1 MKLYASPKL
10 PAYAALAA
18 LGCLAGLALE
28 RPEPVL
34 LGAPF
39 LLALAI
45 GAALPRPPTVAVASH
60 LENDRVV
67 EGDTATIDIDLE
79 ATAAAPWLEVRL
91 PPLDGLTLT
100 DGMSGDLVSLT
111 PGVPHQLE
119 YTLRCRRWGGYLLG
133 RVFVRTRDT
142 LGFFVRKGWAGARHP
157 LRVYP
162 EPATLRAIVHPAET
176 QIFAGNE
183 RSRATGEGI
192 EFADIRPFMPGDRLR
207 RINWRLTTRLGEPHV
222 NELHRERNTDIVLFL
237 DTFAEVRHGDDGT
250 RFQAVRAAAALAD
263 RYLERRDRIGLIS
276 FGGLLH
282 WLTPAMGITQRYRII
297 ESLIETDI
305 VFSYAWKKIAAI
317 PPRVLPPKA
326 LVIAITPLLDERAI
340 AALLDLRGRHFDLV
354 IFEVS
359 PAPFVPPLPGPTG
372 DLAVRIWQMD
382 REVVRDRFQR
392 LGVAVTAWEA
402 GQPLEQSVQEVQL
415 FRRFARLART

>member
-1 MKLYASPKL
+1 MKLYAAPKL

-45 GAALPRPPTVAVASH
+45 GAALPRPPAVTVSSH
-60 LENDRVV
+60 LANDRVV
-67 EGDTATIDIDLE
+67 EGDTATLAIALE
-79 ATAAAPWLEVRL
+79 AAAPAPWLEVML
-91 PPLDGLTLT
+91 SSPEGLTLS
-100 DGMSGDLVSLT
+100 DGRAGDLVALT
-111 PGVPHQLE
+111 ADTPHQLE
-119 YTLRCRRWGGYLLG
+119 RTLRCRRWGGYLLG
-133 RVFVRTRDT
+133 GVFVRARDA
-142 LGFFVRKGWAGARHP
+142 LGFFVREGWVGGRHP

-162 EPATLRAIVHPAET
+162 EPATLRAIVQPAET
-176 QIFAGNE
+176 QIFAGNT
-183 RSRATGEGI
+183 RARAIGEGI
-192 EFADIRPFMPGDRLR
+192 EFADTRPFMPGDRLR

-237 DTFAEVRHGDDGT
+237 DTFAEVRRGDDGT

-297 ESLIETDI
+297 ETLIETDV
-305 VFSYAWKKIAAI
+305 VFSYAWKKIAVI

-340 AALLDLRGRHFDLV
+340 TALFDLRGRHFDLV

-359 PAPFVPPLPGPTG
+359 PVPFVPILTGATG
-372 DLAVRIWQMD
+372 DLAFRVWQMD
-382 REVVRDRFQR
+382 REVIRDRFRR
-392 LGVAVTAWEA
+392 LGVPVTAWDA
-402 GQPLEQSVQEVQL
+402 GQPLEQAVQEVQQ
-415 FRRFARLART
+415 FRRYARLART